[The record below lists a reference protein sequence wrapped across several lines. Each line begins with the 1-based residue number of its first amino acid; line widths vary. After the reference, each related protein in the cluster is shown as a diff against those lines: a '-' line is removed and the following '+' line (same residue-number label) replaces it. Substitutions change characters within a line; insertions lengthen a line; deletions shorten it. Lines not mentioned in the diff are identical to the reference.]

1 MTGLADNVMMGLQL
15 LLNWEVVFAAGG
27 GVLAGL
33 MMGAVP
39 GLSDIIAICLLV
51 PFTFYL
57 NPIAGIAMLMGLS
70 KGANF
75 GGSIPAILFNI
86 PGTPQAVITAF
97 DGYPLAQQGKSGKA
111 LKTAL
116 FSSCIADTVSDCVLF
131 FFAAPVAMAAIM
143 IGPAEHAAVVI
154 FALTLI
160 SITTQAGAIAGLLS
174 MVLGLLFSSV
184 GMDPLSG
191 APRLAFGSDE
201 LGAGIDIVPMCLG
214 FFVVGEIIWQVCREK
229 MTEAEAANG
238 IDKNP
243 SDKQNIV
250 EDHSLSFKEFKQC
263 FPAIGRGTMIGCAIG
278 ALPGIGTTVA
288 SYLTYV
294 STKKASKHPERFGKG
309 ALEGVAA
316 AEAGNNAVN
325 GPNLIPLI
333 TLGIPGNLAAALILG
348 AFTMQ
353 GLTPGPMFM
362 EQQAPLL
369 YALFIVLF
377 ISNFFTLGFGLICT
391 RYMRKMVSLPKNYIY
406 AAVIVF
412 ALIGSY
418 IVRNNTFDLYYTLG
432 FSVIGLLCRK
442 GGIPVI
448 PMLIAYILG
457 SSLELKI
464 RQTLDLHAGDFTI
477 FLTKPISCVFLALS
491 IIVITYTLFKQI
503 KQQKTGV
510 VQPNIIKG
518 EKK

>member
-1 MTGLADNVMMGLQL
+1 MTELMSNVMMGMEMLLQ
-15 LLNWEVVFAAGG
+15 WEILFATAG

-39 GLSDIIAICLLV
+39 GLSDIIAICLVV

-75 GGSIPAILFNI
+75 GGAIPAILFNI

-97 DGYPLAQQGKSGKA
+97 DGYPLSKQGKAGKA
-111 LKTAL
+111 LKVAL
-116 FSSCIADTVSDCVLF
+116 YSSCIADGVSDCILF

-160 SITTQAGAIAGLLS
+160 SITSQSGPVMGLASMMFGLLLS
-174 MVLGLLFSSV
+174 CIGA
-184 GMDPLSG
+184 DPLTG
-191 APRLAFGSDE
+191 APRLAFGSTE
-201 LGAGIDIVPMCLG
+201 LSAGIDIVPMALG
-214 FFVVGEIIWQVCREK
+214 FFVVSEIIWQICLDRRKTQAGSAGPDADPE
-229 MTEAEAANG
+229 G
-238 IDKNP
+238 L
-243 SDKQNIV
+243 SDAGKAMSK
-250 EDHSLSFKEFKQC
+250 EDHSLSGAEFRQIA
-263 FPAIGRGTMIGCAIG
+263 PAIGRGTLIGAAIG
-278 ALPGIGTTVA
+278 ALPGIGTTVGA
-288 SYLTYV
+288 YLNYV
-294 STKKASKHPERFGKG
+294 ATRKASKHPERFGKG
-309 ALEGVAA
+309 AIEGIAA
-316 AEAGNNAVN
+316 AEAGNNACN

-377 ISNFFTLGFGLICT
+377 FSNFFTLAFGAVYT
-391 RYMRKMVSLPKNYIY
+391 RFIRRMVSLPKNYIY
-406 AAVIVF
+406 SAVLVF
-412 ALIGSY
+412 ALIGTY
-418 IVRNNTFDLYYTLG
+418 IVHSNTFELYYMLG
-432 FSVIGLLCRK
+432 FSVIGFFCRK
-442 GGIPVI
+442 GRVPMIPL
-448 PMLIAYILG
+448 LIAYILG

-464 RQTLDLHAGDFTI
+464 RQTLDLHANDFSI

-491 IIVITYTLFKQI
+491 VIVIVYTLY
-503 KQQKTGV
+503 
-510 VQPNIIKG
+510 
-518 EKK
+518 KKIRSDRTDAAQLFNK

>member
-1 MTGLADNVMMGLQL
+1 MTALLDNVMIGMGLL
-15 LLNWEVVFAAGG
+15 LQWEVLFSAAGG
-27 GVLAGL
+27 VFVGL
-33 MMGAVP
+33 MMGAIP
-39 GLSDIIAICLLV
+39 GLSDIIAICLLE

-97 DGYPLAQQGKSGKA
+97 DGYPLAKKGKAGKA
-111 LKTAL
+111 LKVAL
-116 FSSCIADTVSDCVLF
+116 FSSCIADSVSDCVLF

-160 SITTQAGAIAGLLS
+160 SITAETGPLVGLLS
-174 MVLGLLFSSV
+174 MVLGLLLSCI
-184 GMDPLSG
+184 GADPLSG
-191 APRLAFGSDE
+191 APRLTFGSDE
-201 LGAGIDIVPMCLG
+201 LAGGMDIVPLALG
-214 FFVVGEIIWQVCREK
+214 FFVISEIIWQVCLEK
-229 MTEAEAANG
+229 KEGTNLAASR
-238 IDKNP
+238 IDELEEKKALEENYE
-243 SDKQNIV
+243 
-250 EDHSLSFKEFKQC
+250 EDHSLSFAEFKKC
-263 FPAIGRGTMIGCAIG
+263 VPAIGRGTMIGAAIG

-288 SYLTYV
+288 SYLSYMA
-294 STKKASKHPERFGKG
+294 TKRASKNPERFGKG
-309 ALEGVAA
+309 AIEGIAA

-377 ISNFFTLGFGLICT
+377 ISNFFTLGFGLLCT
-391 RYMRKMVSLPKNYIY
+391 RYMRKMVLLPRNYIY
-406 AAVIVF
+406 AAVVIF

-432 FSVIGLLCRK
+432 FSIIGLLCRK
-442 GGIPVI
+442 GGIPMI
-448 PMLIAYILG
+448 PLLISYILG

-464 RQTLDLHAGDFTI
+464 RQTLDLNAGDLTV
-477 FLTKPISCVFLALS
+477 FLTEPISGAFLAASVLV
-491 IIVITYTLFKQI
+491 IVYTVYRKI
-503 KQQKTGV
+503 RMQKTGS
-510 VQPNIIKG
+510 VQP
-518 EKK
+518 

>member
-1 MTGLADNVMMGLQL
+1 MTELLHNVL
-15 LLNWEVVFAAGG
+15 LSIEMLSQWDVLFAAAGG
-27 GVLAGL
+27 VLVGM
-33 MMGAVP
+33 MMGAIP
-39 GLSDIIAICLLV
+39 GLSDIIAICLMV

-75 GGSIPAILFNI
+75 GGAIPAILFNI

-97 DGYPLAQQGKSGKA
+97 DGYPLTRQGKAGKA

-116 FSSCIADTVSDCVLF
+116 FSSCIADGISDLLLF

-154 FALTLI
+154 FALILV
-160 SITTQAGAIAGLLS
+160 SVTTQAGPIIGVAS
-174 MVLGLLFSSV
+174 MLLGLLMRCV
-184 GMDPLSG
+184 GSDPLTG

-201 LGAGIDIVPMCLG
+201 LSAGLDVVPMALG
-214 FFVVGEIIWQVCREK
+214 FFVVAEIIWQLCAEK
-229 MTEAEAANG
+229 NQGEAEDLAVDANAS
-238 IDKNP
+238 NA
-243 SDKQNIV
+243 
-250 EDHSLSFKEFKQC
+250 EDHGFSLSEFKQC
-263 FPAIGRGTMIGCAIG
+263 LPAIGRGTFIGSAIG
-278 ALPGIGTTVA
+278 ALPGIGTTVG
-288 SYLTYV
+288 SYLAYV
-294 STKKASKHPERFGKG
+294 ATRRASKNPERFGKG
-309 ALEGVAA
+309 VIEGIAA
-316 AEAGNNAVN
+316 AESGNNACN

-362 EQQAPLL
+362 EQQAPML

-377 ISNFFTLGFGLICT
+377 FSNFFTLGFGLLYT
-391 RYMRKMVSLPKNYIY
+391 RFIRNLVSLPKNYIY
-406 AAVIVF
+406 SAVLVF
-412 ALIGSY
+412 ALIGTYVVHS
-418 IVRNNTFDLYYTLG
+418 NTFELFYTFI

-442 GGIPVI
+442 GGIPMI

-477 FLTKPISCVFLALS
+477 FLTKPISLAFLAMSLLA
-491 IIVITYTLFKQI
+491 IIYAFYRQTSGRETSS
-503 KQQKTGV
+503 T
-510 VQPNIIKG
+510 PCD
-518 EKK
+518 

>member
-1 MTGLADNVMMGLQL
+1 MNALLDNVIIGMNLMLH
-15 LLNWEVVFAAGG
+15 WEVIFSAAGG
-27 GVLAGL
+27 VFVGL
-33 MMGAVP
+33 IMGAIP

-97 DGYPLAQQGKSGKA
+97 DGYPLTKQGKSGKA
-111 LKTAL
+111 LKVAL
-116 FSSCIADTVSDCVLF
+116 FSSCIADSLSDCVLF

-154 FALTLI
+154 FALVLI
-160 SITTQAGAIAGLLS
+160 SITAEAGPLVGLLS
-174 MVLGLLFSSV
+174 MVLGLLFSCI
-184 GMDPLSG
+184 GADPLSG
-191 APRLAFGSDE
+191 APRLTFGSDE
-201 LGAGIDIVPMCLG
+201 LAGGMDIVPLALG
-214 FFVVGEIIWQVCREK
+214 FFVISEIIWQVCLEK
-229 MTEAEAANG
+229 KQGLNLSILQENSSEDSKTLKKKTEDN
-238 IDKNP
+238 
-243 SDKQNIV
+243 
-250 EDHSLSFKEFKQC
+250 HSLSFAEFKKC
-263 FPAIGRGTMIGCAIG
+263 MPAIGRGTMIGTAIG

-288 SYLTYV
+288 SYLTYMA
-294 STKKASKHPERFGKG
+294 TKRASKNPERFGKG
-309 ALEGVAA
+309 AIEGIAA

-369 YALFIVLF
+369 YALFIMLF
-377 ISNFFTLGFGLICT
+377 ISNFFSLGFGLVCT
-391 RYMRKMVSLPKNYIY
+391 RYMRNLVTLPRNYIY
-406 AAVIVF
+406 AAVIIF

-442 GGIPVI
+442 GGIPMI
-448 PMLIAYILG
+448 PLLISYILG

-464 RQTLDLHAGDFTI
+464 RQTMDLHAGDLTV
-477 FLTKPISCVFLALS
+477 FLTKPISCAFLAVSLL
-491 IIVITYTLFKQI
+491 VIAYTVYRKMRKQ
-503 KQQKTGV
+503 
-510 VQPNIIKG
+510 
-518 EKK
+518 KKDAV